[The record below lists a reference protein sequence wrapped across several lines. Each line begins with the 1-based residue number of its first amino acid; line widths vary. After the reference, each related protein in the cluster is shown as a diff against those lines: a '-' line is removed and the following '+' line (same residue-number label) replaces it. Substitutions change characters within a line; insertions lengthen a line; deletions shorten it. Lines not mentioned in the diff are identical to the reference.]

1 MLRLVFTCDR
11 SRSRREPYALVK
23 TARQKQKQKQKR
35 KETFPFSSASAS
47 DSGASENQPLEIL
60 RQYSATMQFSF
71 YTCFFNLLFQFNLQ
85 NMLSQERLYFV
96 ILLLCSVLVLSNKTT
111 HTQCSMLSPMYKT
124 QTSTRRDL
132 LQMSRFIPAEVEL
145 LRWRNLAPV
154 AECVFPVSVFSF
166 LAGSKLFSCNITYE

>member
-35 KETFPFSSASAS
+35 KETFPFSSASASAS

-145 LRWRNLAPV
+145 LR
-154 AECVFPVSVFSF
+154 
-166 LAGSKLFSCNITYE
+166 